1 MKSGLAAQTS
11 GIFSD
16 KQAVET
22 PSSDVISSEGEA
34 SPIVKMQ
41 NSSSVQSLPAE
52 EEDASRA
59 KTPVLNTGKS
69 SGQSSVVNASPQMTV
84 KNKSDEPKRMP
95 WDQQSVDKEITEPIQ
110 TSAEATTK
118 ATTKAPLPW
127 QQQSSMKEEVAA
139 DKDIETKDQEIE
151 KPLWA
156 QQASTQPSTSASP
169 KENSNNSQTASSE
182 TKIRR
187 VIIDPV
193 TGLYVETGLNDTNY
207 PASENNNM
215 SFDIRQEDLLEWPFW
230 EMDGRIGLTVAKD
243 SYNGSV
249 AWEQNGESIDFRFR
263 GPLGFG
269 GLRIHG
275 DLDDKVRVKTTTGQ
289 DFTVSDFESEM
300 QERMGWSIPI
310 NSLRFWALG
319 IVDPEVDADVV
330 LNENDLLDELVQGD
344 WKVVYEAYKEV
355 DGVQL
360 PRKFKITGP
369 DTKIKMVVNN
379 WTIPDSE

>member
-1 MKSGLAAQTS
+1 MAAQST

-16 KQAVET
+16 KQAAKT
-22 PSSDVISSEGEA
+22 PSSTVENSEVKVNSNSTTQDRNAVENVPVEDVDSG
-34 SPIVKMQ
+34 
-41 NSSSVQSLPAE
+41 
-52 EEDASRA
+52 RA

-69 SGQSSVVNASPQMTV
+69 SGQSSVVSALPKSV
-84 KNKSDEPKRMP
+84 EKNKTEEPKRMP
-95 WDQQSVDKEITEPIQ
+95 WDQQTAENDNEESNQAIKEEPAQ
-110 TSAEATTK
+110 S
-118 ATTKAPLPW
+118 PLPW
-127 QQQSSMKEEVAA
+127 QQQSSAKTESESSQVVGAEE
-139 DKDIETKDQEIE
+139 DDIQEDATG
-151 KPLWA
+151 KSLWA
-156 QQASTQPSTSASP
+156 QQTSTQSGSEGSP
-169 KENSNNSQTASSE
+169 KNTTTGRHVAGSE
-182 TKIRR
+182 PTIRR
-187 VIIDPV
+187 VIIDPA
-193 TGLYVETGLNDTNY
+193 TGLYVETGINNQ
-207 PASENNNM
+207 ASENTNM
-215 SFDIRQEDLLEWPFW
+215 NFDTRQEDLLEWPFW

-249 AWEQNGESIDFRFR
+249 AWEQNGAAIDFRFR

-300 QERMGWSIPI
+300 QARMGWSIPI

-330 LNENDLLDELVQGD
+330 LNEEDLLDELVQGD

-360 PRKFKITGP
+360 PRKFRITGP
-369 DTKIKMVVNN
+369 DTKIKMVVND
-379 WTIPDSE
+379 WTIPDFE

>member
-1 MKSGLAAQTS
+1 MAAQST

-16 KQAVET
+16 KQAAKT
-22 PSSDVISSEGEA
+22 PSSTVENSEVKVNANSTTQDRNAVENVPVEDVDSG
-34 SPIVKMQ
+34 
-41 NSSSVQSLPAE
+41 
-52 EEDASRA
+52 RA

-69 SGQSSVVNASPQMTV
+69 SGQSSVVSALPKSV
-84 KNKSDEPKRMP
+84 EKNKTEEPKRMP
-95 WDQQSVDKEITEPIQ
+95 WDQQTAENDNEESNQAIKEEPAQ
-110 TSAEATTK
+110 S
-118 ATTKAPLPW
+118 PLPW
-127 QQQSSMKEEVAA
+127 QQQSSAKTESDSSQVVGAEE
-139 DKDIETKDQEIE
+139 DDTQEDATG
-151 KPLWA
+151 KSLWA
-156 QQASTQPSTSASP
+156 QQASTQSGSEGSP
-169 KENSNNSQTASSE
+169 KNTTTGRQVAGSE
-182 TKIRR
+182 PTIRR
-187 VIIDPV
+187 VIIDPA
-193 TGLYVETGLNDTNY
+193 TGLYVETGINNQ
-207 PASENNNM
+207 ASENTNM
-215 SFDIRQEDLLEWPFW
+215 NFDTRQEDLLEWPFW

-249 AWEQNGESIDFRFR
+249 AWEQNGAAIDFRFR

-300 QERMGWSIPI
+300 QARMGWSIPI

-330 LNENDLLDELVQGD
+330 LNEEDLLDELVQGD

-360 PRKFKITGP
+360 PRKFRITGP
-369 DTKIKMVVNN
+369 DTKIKMVVND
-379 WTIPDSE
+379 WTIPDFE

>member
-1 MKSGLAAQTS
+1 MAAQST

-16 KQAVET
+16 KQAAKT
-22 PSSDVISSEGEA
+22 PSSTVENSEVKVNSNSTTQDRNAVENVPVEDVDSG
-34 SPIVKMQ
+34 
-41 NSSSVQSLPAE
+41 
-52 EEDASRA
+52 RA

-69 SGQSSVVNASPQMTV
+69 SGQSSVVSALPKSV
-84 KNKSDEPKRMP
+84 EKNKTEEPKRMP
-95 WDQQSVDKEITEPIQ
+95 WDQQTAENDNEESNQAIKDEPAQ
-110 TSAEATTK
+110 S
-118 ATTKAPLPW
+118 PLPW
-127 QQQSSMKEEVAA
+127 QQQSSAKTESESSQVVGAEEG
-139 DKDIETKDQEIE
+139 DIQEDATG
-151 KPLWA
+151 KSLWA
-156 QQASTQPSTSASP
+156 QQASTQSGSEGSP
-169 KENSNNSQTASSE
+169 KNTTTGRHVAGSE
-182 TKIRR
+182 PTIRR
-187 VIIDPV
+187 VIIDPA
-193 TGLYVETGLNDTNY
+193 TGLYVETGINNQ
-207 PASENNNM
+207 ASENTNM
-215 SFDIRQEDLLEWPFW
+215 NFDTRQEDLLEWPFW

-249 AWEQNGESIDFRFR
+249 AWEQNGAAIDFRFR

-300 QERMGWSIPI
+300 QARMGWSIPI

-330 LNENDLLDELVQGD
+330 LNEEDLLDELVQGD

-360 PRKFKITGP
+360 PRKFRITGP
-369 DTKIKMVVNN
+369 DTKIKMVVND
-379 WTIPDSE
+379 WTIPDFE

>member
-1 MKSGLAAQTS
+1 MAAQST

-16 KQAVET
+16 KQAAKT
-22 PSSDVISSEGEA
+22 PSSTVENSEVKVNSNSTTQDRNAVENVPVEDVDSG
-34 SPIVKMQ
+34 
-41 NSSSVQSLPAE
+41 
-52 EEDASRA
+52 RA

-69 SGQSSVVNASPQMTV
+69 SGQSSVVSALPKSV
-84 KNKSDEPKRMP
+84 EKNKTEEPKRMP
-95 WDQQSVDKEITEPIQ
+95 WDQQTAENDNEESNQAIKEEPAQ
-110 TSAEATTK
+110 S
-118 ATTKAPLPW
+118 PLPW
-127 QQQSSMKEEVAA
+127 QQQSSAKTESESSQVVGAEE
-139 DKDIETKDQEIE
+139 DDTQEDATG
-151 KPLWA
+151 KSLWA
-156 QQASTQPSTSASP
+156 QQASTQSGSEGSP
-169 KENSNNSQTASSE
+169 KNTTTGRQVAGSE
-182 TKIRR
+182 PTIRR
-187 VIIDPV
+187 VIIDPA
-193 TGLYVETGLNDTNY
+193 TGLYVETGINNQ
-207 PASENNNM
+207 ASENTNM
-215 SFDIRQEDLLEWPFW
+215 NFDTRQEDLLEWPFW

-249 AWEQNGESIDFRFR
+249 AWEQNGAAIDFRFR

-300 QERMGWSIPI
+300 QARMGWSIPI

-330 LNENDLLDELVQGD
+330 LNEEDLLDELVQGD

-360 PRKFKITGP
+360 PRKFRITGP
-369 DTKIKMVVNN
+369 DTKIKMVVND
-379 WTIPDSE
+379 WTIPGFE